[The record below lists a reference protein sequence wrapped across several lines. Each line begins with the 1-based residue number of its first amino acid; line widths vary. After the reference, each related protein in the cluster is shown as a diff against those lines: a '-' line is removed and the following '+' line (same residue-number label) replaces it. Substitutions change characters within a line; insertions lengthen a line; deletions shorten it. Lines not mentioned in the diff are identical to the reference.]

1 MNATGYIKK
10 LFVFFA
16 GTVLLLTACSKGTNP
31 QGSSPIPNVTV
42 NLSINI
48 NKSPYTALTTIG
60 GVVNLTGTG
69 VGNRGI
75 MLFRLNAN
83 TITAFDRMCS
93 YDISNNNGIVGAQSN
108 GTGLC
113 IDCGST
119 YNLAN
124 GGVNTGPS
132 TIGLKQYNTSSFNA
146 TTGALTITN

>member
-1 MNATGYIKK
+1 MNTIGYLKNL
-10 LFVFFA
+10 LFAAA
-16 GTVLLLTACSKGTNP
+16 GVTLLLTACSKGSNP
-31 QGSSPIPNVTV
+31 QGSSAVPNVTV

-48 NKSPYTALTTIG
+48 NNAPYTALTTVG
-60 GVVNLTGTG
+60 GVVNLTN

-75 MLFRLNAN
+75 ILFRLNAT
-83 TITAFDRMCS
+83 TITAFDRTCP

-119 YNLAN
+119 YNLGN

-146 TTGALTITN
+146 TSGALTITN

>member
-1 MNATGYIKK
+1 MNSKGYIKN
-10 LFVFFA
+10 LLVAVA
-16 GTVLLLTACSKGTNP
+16 GITLLLSACSKGSNP
-31 QGSSPIPNVTV
+31 DGSSPIPTVTV

-48 NKSPYTALTTIG
+48 NKAPYTALTTIG
-60 GVVNLTGTG
+60 GVVNLTN

-75 MLFRLNAN
+75 ILFRLNAN

-119 YNLAN
+119 YNLGN

-132 TIGLKQYNTSSFNA
+132 TIGLKQYNTNSFNT

>member
-1 MNATGYIKK
+1 MNTRGYIKN
-10 LFVFFA
+10 LFVFIIGIA
-16 GTVLLLTACSKGTNP
+16 LLLTACSKGSNP
-31 QGSSPIPNVTV
+31 DGSSAIPTVTV

-48 NKSPYTALTTIG
+48 NKAPYTALTTIG
-60 GVVNLTGTG
+60 GVVNLTN

-75 MLFRLNAN
+75 ILFRLNAN

-119 YNLAN
+119 YNLGN

-132 TIGLKQYNTSSFNA
+132 TIGLKQYNTNSFNI